1 MANSTRIKFKRTTTE
16 FSNANFQGHSIY
28 FGEPIFIDNNHLKK
42 EEPCKSYIAIG
53 SNTTESPGTVQT
65 AAIFKG
71 FWDIN
76 KANSIVFYKSNRE
89 GLVDE
94 SGNDVYADKIITK
107 DITNATNLE
116 NKAEKYYLL
125 CQPDVENTN
134 SDYRSVKTFK
144 YGDAG
149 IYIDTRGILHGAAW
163 NDYAETRTIKGT
175 VEPGDVVCEYG
186 GGVLSLS
193 ETRLQPCPYVVSDT
207 YGVIIGDSKDT
218 PVAVAGRVL
227 VKLSDFSFK
236 IGDCVCAGPDGKAAI
251 MTREEIKK
259 FPDRILG
266 IITEIPNY
274 DEWNGVKVNN
284 RVWIKLR

>member
-1 MANSTRIKFKRTTTE
+1 MANSTRIKFKRTATE
-16 FSNANFQGHSIY
+16 FSNTKFQQHSIY
-28 FGEPIFIDNNHLKK
+28 FGEPIFIDNNNLKK

-53 SNTTESPGTVQT
+53 SNTTEAPGTVQT

-76 KANSIVFYKSNRE
+76 KANSIVFYKGDRE

-94 SGNDVYADKIITK
+94 SGNAVYADKLITE
-107 DITNATNLE
+107 DMANATNLE

-125 CQPDVENTN
+125 CQPNVENNN

-144 YGDAG
+144 YDDAG
-149 IYIDTRGILHGAAW
+149 IYIDIRGVLHGAAW

-186 GGVLSLS
+186 GGVLSPS
-193 ETRLQPCPYVVSDT
+193 ETRLQPCAYVVSDT

-236 IGDCVCAGPDGKAAI
+236 IGDCVCAGPDGKATI
-251 MTREEIKK
+251 MTREEIKE